1 MPGTNSLDRFVEA
14 QTLSYKTALAEIR
27 RGAKRSHWMWYVF
40 PQFAGLGRSSTAQHF
55 AVRSLEEARAYLDH
69 AVLGPRYLECVAAL
83 QDLATSNAEAVFG
96 DIDAT
101 KLRSSLTLF
110 EAARPNALIAA
121 ALDRWF
127 GGERDPLTLRLIG
140 DEAPT
145 G

>member
-101 KLRSSLTLF
+101 KLRTSLTLF

>member
-1 MPGTNSLDRFVEA
+1 
-14 QTLSYKTALAEIR
+14 
-27 RGAKRSHWMWYVF
+27 
-40 PQFAGLGRSSTAQHF
+40 GRSSTAQHF

>member
-140 DEAPT
+140 DETPT